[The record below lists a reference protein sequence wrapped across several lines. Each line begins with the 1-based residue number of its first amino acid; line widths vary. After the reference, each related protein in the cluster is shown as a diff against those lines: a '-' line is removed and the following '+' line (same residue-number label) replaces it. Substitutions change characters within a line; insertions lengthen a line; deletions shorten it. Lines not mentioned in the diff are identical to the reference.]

1 MAIEIL
7 SDGAV
12 VRTITHVLTASLCDK
27 LDGTLTFDFTAL
39 QKGEQPI
46 LPGMTAEYDG
56 QYYSIVRVKR
66 GFSAGLEISAVS
78 CEHISYILNDEQY
91 NLVTFVFEGYPG
103 GRLAGASAKYPLH
116 RWGCG
121 TRCHGGMYFHR

>member
-7 SDGAV
+7 NDGAV

-39 QKGEQPI
+39 QKGEPPI
-46 LPGMTAEYDG
+46 LPGMTAKYDG

-66 GFSAGLEISAVS
+66 GFSSGLEISAVS
-78 CEHISYILNDEQY
+78 CEHISYILNNEQY
-91 NLVTFVFEGYPG
+91 NLVTFVFEGYPAEG
-103 GRLAGASAKYPLH
+103 LREQ
-116 RWGCG
+116 RWTCCARNRRKRE
-121 TRCHGGMYFHR
+121 TL